1 MIDFALTETQELIQK
16 TAREFAVE
24 HLAPNVIDRD
34 ENAEF
39 PYKQIKLM
47 GEMGFKGMMVP
58 KIYNGAGLDT

>member
-47 GEMGFKGMMVP
+47 G
-58 KIYNGAGLDT
+58 